1 MDDRRIRSY
10 VATMVVAAVA
20 SLALTDWST
29 LLEVHWRGLIALIVL
44 GAFAEFVAVG
54 FTAVE
59 TSKNYSTITFIPFLA
74 AVLLFGPAAA
84 IFVAFCTIFI
94 GEFLLRAKPLIKRI
108 FNLSEW
114 TVASALA
121 GWVFIGLGGNWG
133 VSSSLALDGS
143 GIILPFFGMA
153 FTLFLV
159 NYLSVAGAIT
169 LSSEVSFR
177 TVVRNVVGP
186 AGANLLYG
194 VLISPLAIVVA
205 ILYASIDVI
214 GPVVF
219 MLPLI
224 FIRRSY
230 QTNQRLKGAN
240 RDLLKA
246 LVKAIETRDPY
257 TSGHSLRVSALARR
271 IALAM
276 NVPVRDVENIETAA
290 LLHDIGKIDAVYTGI
305 LRKPDS
311 LSAEERAVIESH
323 VTKGVELLESLSS
336 LDSDVIA
343 AVRYHHEREDGKG
356 YPNGLS
362 ADEIPLGA
370 KIIKVCDAVDA
381 MLSDRPYRDAL
392 TLAQVREQLVMYAGT
407 QFDVR
412 VVQVVIGGDILPE
425 HRADVRASQDRSPL
439 SALDG
444 HFPSNLVLGGDLRG
458 SIESVVT
465 ALKGPRPRREGGG
478 D

>member
-1 MDDRRIRSY
+1 MDDRRIRAY
-10 VATMVVAAVA
+10 VATMVLAALVSL
-20 SLALTDWST
+20 SLADWSS
-29 LLEVHWRGLIALIVL
+29 LPEVHWRGIIALVIL

-54 FTAVE
+54 FAAVAR
-59 TSKNYSTITFIPFLA
+59 SKNYSTITFIPFLA
-74 AVLLFGPAAA
+74 AVLLFGPSAGML
-84 IFVAFCTIFI
+84 VAFCTIFI
-94 GEFLLRAKPLIKRI
+94 GEFLLREKAVIKRI

-114 TVASALA
+114 TVGSALA
-121 GWVFIGLGGNWG
+121 GWVFVGLGGHWG
-133 VSSSLALDGS
+133 VTEAMALDGS
-143 GIILPFFGMA
+143 SMILPFFGMA

-169 LSSEVSFR
+169 LSSDVSYR
-177 TVVRNVVGP
+177 TVIRNVVGP

-205 ILYASIDVI
+205 ILYSAIDVI

-230 QTNQRLKGAN
+230 QTNQRLKTAN

-271 IALAM
+271 IAIEM
-276 NVPVRDVENIETAA
+276 SVPAREVENIETAA

-305 LRKPDS
+305 LRKPDA

-336 LDSDVIA
+336 LESPVIA

-356 YPNGLS
+356 YPDGLAS
-362 ADEIPLGA
+362 GEIPLGA

-392 TLAQVREQLVMYAGT
+392 TLPQVREQLVMYAGT
-407 QFDVR
+407 QFDVK
-412 VVQVVIGGDILPE
+412 VVQAVISSDILPE
-425 HRADVRASQDRSPL
+425 HRGEVRASQDRPPI

-444 HFPSNLVLGGDLRG
+444 YFPSEDFLGGDLRG
-458 SIESVVT
+458 SIESVIT
-465 ALKGPRPRREGGG
+465 ALKGPRARREREAS
-478 D
+478 